1 MKPVKGESFLH
12 RFDVFCGLIPPS
24 AIHPILADEYL
35 MVDVTFCC
43 GGIHMG
49 YFVPVKPGINLYV
62 EDLNPL
68 GRKTIVFLHGWP
80 FNHRQFEYQFNVLP
94 AMGYRCIGIDWR
106 GFGKSDKPVGGYNY
120 NRLADDILAVVLSL
134 QLGHFT
140 LAGHST
146 GGAIAVRYMARHNGY
161 GVSELVLID
170 AAAPTGFTE
179 ETASRLLAETLNDRP
194 KMIRGVIDN
203 FFFQYISEPFSN
215 WFFQLGLQAAGWSTA
230 AIIKTLRDEKLDV
243 DLQKIFVPTL
253 VIHGIHDKVIPFS
266 QAQQLKQR
274 IKNSRLVPFKYS
286 GHGPFWEERDKFNRL
301 LQQFVG

>member
-1 MKPVKGESFLH
+1 
-12 RFDVFCGLIPPS
+12 
-24 AIHPILADEYL
+24 
-35 MVDVTFCC
+35 
-43 GGIHMG
+43 MG